1 MLKLKEDCKNSFVSS
16 NVCQNFEEAWQ
27 TSYGDKILSEFCSWC
42 KELVALHRTVKL
54 PGKTALPQMGG
65 HGANQV
71 KAASQVYKCILCS
84 GTHIGKKGQVWRY
97 LAACNTF
104 LDMSVPQCWNI
115 ISRLE
120 TDWVLPEPDQHWKS
134 KSSFR
139 FRFTGTG
146 FSENQIPF
154 RPDRISKFNRIPAG
168 FHNLARLLPDF
179 KIQPDSYRNPKVLT
193 MLIT

>member
-1 MLKLKEDCKNSFVSS
+1 MSEKVTPRKAIASKNLVS
-16 NVCQNFEEAWQ
+16 
-27 TSYGDKILSEFCSWC
+27 TSKNE
-42 KELVALHRTVKL
+42 V
-54 PGKTALPQMGG
+54 TARP
-65 HGANQV
+65 
-71 KAASQVYKCILCS
+71 
-84 GTHIGKKGQVWRY
+84 
-97 LAACNTF
+97 
-104 LDMSVPQCWNI
+104 
-115 ISRLE
+115 E
-120 TDWVLPEPDQHWKS
+120 TDWVLPEPDQHRKS

>member
-1 MLKLKEDCKNSFVSS
+1 MAGAI
-16 NVCQNFEEAWQ
+16 EATGPNIRQ
-27 TSYGDKILSEFCSWC
+27 TRKCLHYYIICVHYFIRLSG
-42 KELVALHRTVKL
+42 R
-54 PGKTALPQMGG
+54 P
-65 HGANQV
+65 
-71 KAASQVYKCILCS
+71 
-84 GTHIGKKGQVWRY
+84 
-97 LAACNTF
+97 
-104 LDMSVPQCWNI
+104 
-115 ISRLE
+115 E
-120 TDWVLPEPDQHWKS
+120 TDWVLPEPDQHRKTE
-134 KSSFR
+134 SSFR

>member
-1 MLKLKEDCKNSFVSS
+1 M
-16 NVCQNFEEAWQ
+16 
-27 TSYGDKILSEFCSWC
+27 KIFMNYLHHLNDTLNIFRFICTCS
-42 KELVALHRTVKL
+42 R
-54 PGKTALPQMGG
+54 P
-65 HGANQV
+65 
-71 KAASQVYKCILCS
+71 
-84 GTHIGKKGQVWRY
+84 
-97 LAACNTF
+97 
-104 LDMSVPQCWNI
+104 
-115 ISRLE
+115 E
-120 TDWVLPEPDQHWKS
+120 TDWVLPEPDQHRKS

>member
-1 MLKLKEDCKNSFVSS
+1 MELKINCSESFPPEVIALRLK
-16 NVCQNFEEAWQ
+16 
-27 TSYGDKILSEFCSWC
+27 
-42 KELVALHRTVKL
+42 
-54 PGKTALPQMGG
+54 
-65 HGANQV
+65 
-71 KAASQVYKCILCS
+71 
-84 GTHIGKKGQVWRY
+84 
-97 LAACNTF
+97 
-104 LDMSVPQCWNI
+104 
-115 ISRLE
+115 SRPE
-120 TDWVLPEPDQHWKS
+120 TDLVLPEPDQHRKTE
-134 KSSFR
+134 SSFR

>member
-120 TDWVLPEPDQHWKS
+120 TDWVLPEPDQHRKS
-134 KSSFR
+134 KSDSVSGSPEPDFLKIR
-139 FRFTGTG
+139 FRSGRTG
-146 FSENQIPF
+146 FQNLTGF
-154 RPDRISKFNRIPAG
+154 R
-168 FHNLARLLPDF
+168 PDF
-179 KIQPDSYRNPKVLT
+179 KIPPDYYRNSKFWR
-193 MLIT
+193 